1 LIPVESDDADAGC
14 EVAVNEDPGQ
24 IVERCS
30 LVLSNRPAGL
40 LTDIDGTLSYIAP
53 TPDAASVNDTAKNAL
68 RKLAGLLDV
77 VGTVSGRAAENSEGM
92 IGIPELLY
100 IGNHGLE
107 RRTIGST
114 AIHPLAALEVEA
126 VGELLASVRARTLDV
141 PVFEGVLFENKGVT
155 ASIHYRLASNQ
166 EATHAALM
174 ELIEPEAISR
184 GLRVTQGR
192 MVIEIR
198 PSVLINKGSAVTT
211 VVEEAGLKSL
221 IFLGDDMTD
230 VDGFR
235 AVSRLRADLVLAG
248 LNIAVV
254 SPESPPE
261 VAQAADVILH
271 GVDSC
276 VSLLA
281 QLADRLSKPEKQ

>member
-1 LIPVESDDADAGC
+1 MTEEGP
-14 EVAVNEDPGQ
+14 EVAVSEDLGQ

-30 LVLSNRPAGL
+30 LVLANRPAGL

-53 TPDAASVNDTAKNAL
+53 TPDAASVNDTAKDAL
-68 RKLAGLLDV
+68 RKLAGLLDI
-77 VGTVSGRAAENSEGM
+77 VGTISGRAAENSEGM

-114 AIHPLAALEVEA
+114 AIHPLAALEFEA
-126 VGELLASVRARTLDV
+126 VGDLLGAVRAKTLDV
-141 PVFEGVLFENKGVT
+141 PVFEGVLIENKGVT
-155 ASIHYRLASNQ
+155 ASIHYRLASDQ

-174 ELIEPEAISR
+174 ALIGPEATSR

-198 PSVLINKGSAVTT
+198 PSVLINKGSAVAT

-221 IFLGDDMTD
+221 IFLGDDTTD
-230 VDGFR
+230 IDGFK
-235 AVSRLRADLVLAG
+235 ALSRLRSESVLAG
-248 LNIAVV
+248 VNVAVV

-261 VAQAADVILH
+261 VAQAADVIIH

-276 VSLLA
+276 VALLA
-281 QLADRLSKPEKQ
+281 KLAERLSEMEIQR

>member
-1 LIPVESDDADAGC
+1 MTEEGP
-14 EVAVNEDPGQ
+14 EVAVSEDLGQ

-30 LVLSNRPAGL
+30 LVLANRPAGL

-53 TPDAASVNDTAKNAL
+53 TPDAASVNDTAKDAL
-68 RKLAGLLDV
+68 RKLAGLLDI
-77 VGTVSGRAAENSEGM
+77 VGTISGRAAENSEGM

-114 AIHPLAALEVEA
+114 AIHPLAALEIEA
-126 VGELLASVRARTLDV
+126 VGDLLGAVRAKTLDV
-141 PVFEGVLFENKGVT
+141 PVFEGVLIENKGVT
-155 ASIHYRLASNQ
+155 ASIHYRLASDQ

-174 ELIEPEAISR
+174 ALIGPEATSR

-198 PSVLINKGSAVTT
+198 PSVLINKGSAVAT

-221 IFLGDDMTD
+221 IFLGDDTTD
-230 VDGFR
+230 IDGFK
-235 AVSRLRADLVLAG
+235 ALSRLRSESVLAG
-248 LNIAVV
+248 VNVAVV

-261 VAQAADVILH
+261 VAQAADVIIH

-276 VSLLA
+276 VALLA
-281 QLADRLSKPEKQ
+281 KLAERLSEMEIQR